1 MKNKQYDGGRL
12 HCLCNEVDPYTLYF
26 YVYGLLDSYQTT
38 VESHMEH
45 TCGIIIEDLKQK
57 DAGTWQCILHY
68 ENEDTGQTEEEI
80 QKFTFTVAKT
90 PSTGSG
96 QLCSCRGRETDN
108 GEMQM

>member
-1 MKNKQYDGGRL
+1 
-12 HCLCNEVDPYTLYF
+12 
-26 YVYGLLDSYQTT
+26 
-38 VESHMEH
+38 MEH

-96 QLCSCRGRETDN
+96 QLCRGGETDN
-108 GEMQM
+108 GEGVKVSHFTGCPKR